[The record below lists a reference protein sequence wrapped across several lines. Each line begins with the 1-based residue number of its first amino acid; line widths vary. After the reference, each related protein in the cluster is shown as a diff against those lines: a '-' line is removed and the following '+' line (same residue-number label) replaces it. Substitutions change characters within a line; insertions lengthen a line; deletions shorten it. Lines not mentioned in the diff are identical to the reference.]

1 MPDVRVPDT
10 GRVTDD
16 TGEARRNQLP
26 RCRQS
31 LLAAET
37 AERIVT
43 DVQDRRGVYIVEGEE
58 RTDQCSDRPLAG
70 RIIVQISARSVS
82 CRRQLGDYQR
92 VVRDLDGGRITQVG
106 LRLELPALQYPA
118 LECIAALLWRL

>member
-37 AERIVT
+37 AERVVT

-58 RTDQCSDRPLAG
+58 PLAE
-70 RIIVQISARSVS
+70 RIIAQISAHSVS

-92 VVRDLDGGRITQVG
+92 VLRDLDGGRITHVG